1 MLWLDMRILF
11 AWIGRADLDAEHSPS
26 PGPILDALRRRS
38 FDQAW
43 LLCNWPAPDMDRY
56 RAWLELEAP
65 DVRIKALAAALPQP
79 NAFTEI
85 YRYASAFIAE
95 AVEAAGPTV
104 ELTFH
109 LSPGTPVMA
118 SVWLLLATSR
128 FPAELIE
135 SSAGSLNTVQHPF
148 NLPAEILPDLLREPD
163 RRLAE
168 AHAERPGAASS
179 FGAIVTRSATMKR
192 VVALAR
198 KAAPRNVP
206 LLIEGESGTGKELLA
221 RAVHAASPRAGKDMI
236 VVNCGAIPANL
247 VESRLFGHVRGAF
260 TGAER
265 SQPGCFEEASG
276 STLFLD
282 EVGELPLPAQVA
294 LLRVLQEGEVTRI
307 GENTT
312 RKVDVRV
319 IAATNRSLFAETID
333 RRFRE
338 DLFYR
343 LAVLS
348 IQLPPLRERDG
359 DLTLLI
365 DELLARINQEMAA
378 DPLFKAKE
386 LDAGARKLLLAQR
399 WRGNVREL
407 QNTLRRALVWSDR
420 QRLQSEDIADALL
433 PEMLPRSEGI
443 LDRAL
448 GNGFDLDQ
456 VIQDVEA
463 HYITRALDR
472 AGGNKSQAARLIGYS
487 SYQRLDMRREKL
499 GL

>member
-1 MLWLDMRILF
+1 LPMQILF
-11 AWIGRADLDAEHSPS
+11 AWVGRADLDAQHRPN
-26 PGPILDALRRRS
+26 PGPILDALRCRP
-38 FDQAW
+38 FEEAW
-43 LLCNWPAPDMDRY
+43 LLCNWPADEMERY
-56 RAWLELEAP
+56 RAWLEREAP
-65 DVRIKALAAALPQP
+65 AVRVVARIASLPQP

-135 SSAGSLNTVQHPF
+135 SSAGSLNTVEHPF

-168 AHAERPGAASS
+168 ATAERPGVASN
-179 FGAIVTRSATMKR
+179 FGAIVARSETMKR

-221 RAVHAASPRAGKDMI
+221 RAVHSVSPRAGRSMV
-236 VVNCGAIPANL
+236 VVNCGAIPSNL
-247 VESRLFGHVRGAF
+247 VESRLFGHNKGAF
-260 TGAER
+260 TGADR
-265 SQPGCFEEASG
+265 AQPGCFEEADG

-307 GENTT
+307 GENKV

-319 IAATNRSLFAETID
+319 IAATNRDLFAETIE

-343 LAVLS
+343 LAVLR
-348 IQLPPLRERDG
+348 IKLPPLREREG
-359 DLTLLI
+359 DLPPLI
-365 DELLARINQEMAA
+365 DELLDRINQEMAD

-386 LDAGARKLLLAQR
+386 LDAGARALLLAQS

-420 QRLQSEDIADALL
+420 QMLQTADIEDALL
-433 PEMLPRSEGI
+433 PEIVPRAEGV
-443 LDRAL
+443 LDRPL
-448 GNGFDLDQ
+448 GNGFNLDQ
-456 VIQDVEA
+456 ILQDVEV
-463 HYITRALDR
+463 HYIRRAIEG
-472 AGGNKSQAARLIGYS
+472 AAGNKSRAARLIGYS